1 MWDFLSKIGT
11 FFKNVFSAN
20 TAAALVKGVKAAAPY
35 VQAALQMCSM
45 VEKFSPNGG
54 KTFGTV
60 LRYAESLGINAVFEG
75 EVTEASVGTALRD
88 ITVKALR
95 AKFPEASTSDLNR
108 AVELAVG
115 AIKWQ

>member
-1 MWDFLSKIGT
+1 MFDFLSKIGN

-20 TAAALVKGVKAAAPY
+20 TAAALFKGVKAAAPY
-35 VQAALQMCSM
+35 VNAALQMAAM
-45 VEKFSPNGG
+45 VSKFTPEGG

-60 LRYAESLGINAVFEG
+60 IRYAEALGITAVFEG
-75 EVTEASVGTALRD
+75 EVTEQSVGTALRD